1 MPYLYSKVED
11 LNGIEL
17 VGSHQCVAL
26 VQIKAGAP
34 VTSAWREGEIVKGA
48 TLQKGTAIA
57 TFSNGRYANKS
68 HGNHA
73 ALYLGQNSAGIDVMD
88 QWKGDKDKPVVSRR
102 FIRFRGKNKN
112 GDYVN
117 PINNADAYSVVE

>member
-34 VTSAWREGEIVKGA
+34 VASAWRE
-48 TLQKGTAIA
+48 
-57 TFSNGRYANKS
+57 
-68 HGNHA
+68 
-73 ALYLGQNSAGIDVMD
+73 
-88 QWKGDKDKPVVSRR
+88 GDKDKPVVSRR

-112 GDYVN
+112 GGYVN